1 MSDSLFSIKPIL
13 YLLIPIA
20 YIIGSIPFGILV
32 AKAKGIDLQSVG
44 SRNIGATNVL
54 RTAGK
59 LPAVLTVLGDSLKGA
74 VLVMLCRVM
83 NGGELL
89 EGMTGISAILGH
101 LYSIFLSFKGGK
113 GVATSFGVLIAYSP
127 LPALISIIVW
137 ILTALL
143 TRYSS
148 LAAITTFVSLPLVFI
163 LFNAS
168 EIKISFAVVLAIL
181 IILKHRDN
189 IKRLLNGTETKIG
202 E

>member
-1 MSDSLFSIKPIL
+1 MAESHPLL
-13 YLLIPIA
+13 YLLIPLA
-20 YIIGSIPFGILV
+20 YIIGSIPFGVLI
-32 AKAKGIDLQSVG
+32 AKSEGIDLQSVG

-113 GVATSFGVLIAYSP
+113 GVATGFGVLIAYSP